1 MVAAGRV
8 RDEPIRTSPVVE
20 LKTGAQ
26 GISEIL
32 ESVQGYLDS
41 WPKERVAQ
49 LQKMDGGW
57 GPFDERQRPMK
68 ISGAGAVQRTR
79 DAIHRHC
86 IALLEVGMPLTRE
99 LVELDEFFCA
109 AGKLIEGCGK
119 AAPRQWR
126 PESRTPPTPE
136 YRNAFVSP

>member
-1 MVAAGRV
+1 VAAECV
-8 RDEPIRTSPVVE
+8 RNEPIRTSPALE
-20 LKTGAQ
+20 LKAGPQ
-26 GISEIL
+26 GISGIL
-32 ESVQGYLDS
+32 ESVQDYLDS

-57 GPFDERQRPMK
+57 GPFDARQRPMK

-126 PESRTPPTPE
+126 PESRTPPTPG
-136 YRNAFVSP
+136 RQDTFVNW